1 MIAIA
6 AQVNHKQQLKNELCE
21 WLIGRDK
28 PKSLRKCQSRIMKI
42 ASEIDSEINAE
53 DFTDNLMELVNHR
66 FITVQM
72 ISIAVEG
79 MLEDWGV
86 NSLLQEW
93 EIEEIE
99 RQLNN

>member
-1 MIAIA
+1 MNATAIR
-6 AQVNHKQQLKNELCE
+6 VNHKQQLKNELCE

-28 PKSLRKCQSRIMKI
+28 PKSLRKCQARIMKI
-42 ASEIDSEINAE
+42 VTEIDSDINAE
-53 DFTDNLMELVNHR
+53 DFADNLMELVNHR
-66 FITVQM
+66 FITTQM

-99 RQLNN
+99 SQLNN